1 MPPFGGLVVGA
12 VASRVCL
19 SLPINDTAP
28 CSNNIGDG
36 TVSYIERS
44 MESISFSIFYNGL
57 RNTVIELKKD
67 YKRRDGRKEGH
78 NKSYGE

>member
-1 MPPFGGLVVGA
+1 
-12 VASRVCL
+12 
-19 SLPINDTAP
+19 
-28 CSNNIGDG
+28 
-36 TVSYIERS
+36 